1 MVGRDWRSTG
11 LGSNSVMSQ
20 ENSDVKVDTISD
32 RPTGSSAPAH
42 ASHSTRLLWVNWGLA
57 LLTVVGA
64 GVVMAIAWGAVMS
77 TAACSN
83 CPNLGPSGISFNG
96 VFYGAPALAA
106 LTLVISFFTAK
117 RRWGIVVPVSVLALM
132 VAAAAVVTATVAQ

>member
-1 MVGRDWRSTG
+1 M
-11 LGSNSVMSQ
+11 MSQ
-20 ENSDVKVDTISD
+20 ENSAVKVDRSAESAD
-32 RPTGSSAPAH
+32 RTA
-42 ASHSTRLLWVNWGLA
+42 ASHSKRLLWVNWGLT

-83 CPNLGPSGISFNG
+83 CPNLGPSGISFNE
-96 VFYGAPALAA
+96 VFYGAPVLAA
-106 LTLVISFFTAK
+106 LTIVASFFTAK
-117 RRWGIVVPVSVLALM
+117 RRWGIVVPVSVLAVM